1 MTTEQDNKRVSDA
14 YRELARETTPA
25 GLDERVLA
33 MAARDSRSRYGLAR
47 AWIRPVAWAAM
58 IGISLVFV
66 LELTSFTDVP
76 LENGAPR
83 LPVSEERVRQDA
95 EVRKAGHTDGPG
107 QSIGEPEEAA
117 VVMAPV
123 SLSSEATSPLAAD
136 DELEPAFVV
145 EDTSLPESAAK
156 RALVPAA
163 SARREAAVASSDL
176 TEADRFC
183 DGDARESAD
192 DWYECIRELR
202 EQGLVEEASAELEAL
217 VRAFPDFREPAP
229 E

>member
-25 GLDERVLA
+25 GLDDRVLG

-76 LENGAPR
+76 LENGAPQ

-95 EVRKAGHTDGPG
+95 EVGKAGHTDSPG

-117 VVMAPV
+117 VVMAPA
-123 SLSSEATSPLAAD
+123 SLSSEATSPPAAD
-136 DELEPAFVV
+136 EVKTTFVV
-145 EDTSLPESAAK
+145 EDASLPESAAK
-156 RALVPAA
+156 RALKPAA
-163 SARREAAVASSDL
+163 SARREAAVASSDR
-176 TEADRFC
+176 TETERFC

-192 DWYECIRELR
+192 DWYECIQELR

-217 VRAFPDFREPAP
+217 IRAFPDFREPAP

>member
-1 MTTEQDNKRVSDA
+1 MTTEQDNQRVSDA

-33 MAARDSRSRYGLAR
+33 TAARDSRSRYGLAR

-76 LENGAPR
+76 LENGAPQ

-95 EVRKAGHTDGPG
+95 GVIKAGHPDSPG
-107 QSIGEPEEAA
+107 QSIRETEEAA
-117 VVMAPV
+117 VVIAPA
-123 SLSSEATSPLAAD
+123 SLSIEATSPTAAD
-136 DELEPAFVV
+136 DELEPPLVV
-145 EDTSLPESAAK
+145 EDSSLPESAAK
-156 RALVPAA
+156 RALVPAS
-163 SARREAAVASSDL
+163 SARREAAAGSSDL
-176 TEADRFC
+176 SETERFC
-183 DGDARESAD
+183 DSDARVSAD
-192 DWYECIRELR
+192 NWYECIQELR

-217 VRAFPDFREPAP
+217 VRAFPDFREPAL